1 MKRNISLKS
10 IQLELPLWEETEIAT
25 ATATESKQAEKHNK
39 KEYFHFT
46 EADFAES
53 MEILQDMMHGRGAYL
68 YRQVERE
75 LAQAANAAK
84 YIREFET
91 IRNSLYL

>member
-10 IQLELPLWEETEIAT
+10 IQLELPLWSETEIAS
-25 ATATESKQAEKHNK
+25 AIESKQAEEPNK

-46 EADFAES
+46 DADFAES
-53 MEILQDMMHGRGAYL
+53 MEIMKDMMHGRGAYL

-75 LAQAANAAK
+75 LAQAAKAAQSVRMFEN
-84 YIREFET
+84 IRAS
-91 IRNSLYL
+91 IYR

>member
-10 IQLELPLWEETEIAT
+10 IQLELPLWSETEIAS
-25 ATATESKQAEKHNK
+25 AIESKQVIEHNK

-53 MEILQDMMHGRGAYL
+53 MEIMKDMMHGRGAYL

-75 LAQAANAAK
+75 LAQAAKAAQ
-84 YIREFET
+84 YVGMFENIRAS
-91 IRNSLYL
+91 IYR

>member
-10 IQLELPLWEETEIAT
+10 IQLELPLWEETEIAST
-25 ATATESKQAEKHNK
+25 IESKQAIEHNK

-53 MEILQDMMHGRGAYL
+53 MEIMKDMMHGRGAYL

-75 LAQAANAAK
+75 LAQAAKAAQ
-84 YIREFET
+84 YVGMFENIRAS
-91 IRNSLYL
+91 IYR

>member
-1 MKRNISLKS
+1 MKRNISLNS

-25 ATATESKQAEKHNK
+25 AIESTQAEKHNK
-39 KEYFHFT
+39 KEYFHVT
-46 EADFAES
+46 EAAFAES
-53 MEILQDMMHGRGAYL
+53 MEILQDLMHGRGAYL

-91 IRNSLYL
+91 IRNSLYQ

>member
-1 MKRNISLKS
+1 MKRNISLNS

-25 ATATESKQAEKHNK
+25 AIKSKQAIEHNK

-53 MEILQDMMHGRGAYL
+53 MEIMKDMMQGRGAYL
-68 YRQVERE
+68 YSQVERE
-75 LAQAANAAK
+75 LAQAVNAAK

>member
-10 IQLELPLWEETEIAT
+10 IQLELPLWEETEIAST
-25 ATATESKQAEKHNK
+25 IESKQAIEHNK

-53 MEILQDMMHGRGAYL
+53 MEIMQDMMHGRGAYL
-68 YRQVERE
+68 YRQVEHE
-75 LAQAANAAK
+75 LAQAAKAAQ
-84 YIREFET
+84 YVGMFENIRAS
-91 IRNSLYL
+91 IYR

>member
-1 MKRNISLKS
+1 MKRNISLNS

-25 ATATESKQAEKHNK
+25 AIESKQAEKHNK

-91 IRNSLYL
+91 IRNSLYR

>member
-25 ATATESKQAEKHNK
+25 AIESKQAEKHNK

-53 MEILQDMMHGRGAYL
+53 MEIMKDMMHGRGAYL

-75 LAQAANAAK
+75 LAQDVNAAK
-84 YIREFET
+84 YIRESDP
-91 IRNSLYL
+91 IRNTLHR

>member
-25 ATATESKQAEKHNK
+25 ATAIESKQAEKHNK

-53 MEILQDMMHGRGAYL
+53 MEIMKDMMHGRGAYL

-75 LAQAANAAK
+75 LAQAAKAAQSVRMFEN
-84 YIREFET
+84 IRAS
-91 IRNSLYL
+91 IYR

>member
-10 IQLELPLWEETEIAT
+10 IQLELPLWEETEIAS
-25 ATATESKQAEKHNK
+25 AIESKQAIKHNK

-53 MEILQDMMHGRGAYL
+53 MEIMKDMMHGRGAYL

-75 LAQAANAAK
+75 LAQAAKAVQSV
-84 YIREFET
+84 REFET
-91 IRNSLYL
+91 IRNSLYI

>member
-1 MKRNISLKS
+1 MKRNISLNS

-25 ATATESKQAEKHNK
+25 ATAIESKQAEKHNK

-75 LAQAANAAK
+75 LAQAAKAAQ
-84 YIREFET
+84 YVGMFENIRAS
-91 IRNSLYL
+91 IYR

>member
-10 IQLELPLWEETEIAT
+10 IQLELPLWEETEIAS
-25 ATATESKQAEKHNK
+25 AIESKQAIEHNK

-53 MEILQDMMHGRGAYL
+53 MEIMKDMMHGRGAYL

-75 LAQAANAAK
+75 LAQAAKAVQSV
-84 YIREFET
+84 REFET
-91 IRNSLYL
+91 IRNSLYI

>member
-10 IQLELPLWEETEIAT
+10 IQLELPLWEETEIAS
-25 ATATESKQAEKHNK
+25 AIESTQAIEHNK

-53 MEILQDMMHGRGAYL
+53 MEIMKDM
-68 YRQVERE
+68 
-75 LAQAANAAK
+75 
-84 YIREFET
+84 I
-91 IRNSLYL
+91 

>member
-10 IQLELPLWEETEIAT
+10 IQLELPLWEETEIAST
-25 ATATESKQAEKHNK
+25 IESKQAIEHNK

-53 MEILQDMMHGRGAYL
+53 MEIMKDMMHGRGAYL

>member
-10 IQLELPLWEETEIAT
+10 IQLELPLWSETEIAST
-25 ATATESKQAEKHNK
+25 IESKQAIEHNK

-53 MEILQDMMHGRGAYL
+53 MEIMKDLMHGRGAYL

-75 LAQAANAAK
+75 LAQAAKAAQ
-84 YIREFET
+84 YVGMFENIRAS
-91 IRNSLYL
+91 IYR

>member
-10 IQLELPLWEETEIAT
+10 IQLELPLWEETEIAST
-25 ATATESKQAEKHNK
+25 IESKQAIEHNK

-53 MEILQDMMHGRGAYL
+53 MEIMKDMMHGRGAYL

-75 LAQAANAAK
+75 LAQATNAAK

-91 IRNSLYL
+91 IRNSLYR

>member
-10 IQLELPLWEETEIAT
+10 IQLELPLWEETEIAST
-25 ATATESKQAEKHNK
+25 IESKQAIEHNK

-53 MEILQDMMHGRGAYL
+53 MEIMKDLMHGRGAYL

-75 LAQAANAAK
+75 LAQAAKAAQ
-84 YIREFET
+84 YVGMFENIRAS
-91 IRNSLYL
+91 IYR

>member
-10 IQLELPLWEETEIAT
+10 IQLELPLWEETEIAS
-25 ATATESKQAEKHNK
+25 AIESKQAEKHNK

-53 MEILQDMMHGRGAYL
+53 P
-68 YRQVERE
+68 
-75 LAQAANAAK
+75 
-84 YIREFET
+84 
-91 IRNSLYL
+91 

>member
-10 IQLELPLWEETEIAT
+10 IQLELPLWEETEIAST
-25 ATATESKQAEKHNK
+25 IESKQAIEHNK

-53 MEILQDMMHGRGAYL
+53 MEIMKDMMHGRGAYL

-75 LAQAANAAK
+75 LAQATNAAK

>member
-1 MKRNISLKS
+1 MKRNISLNS
-10 IQLELPLWEETEIAT
+10 IQLELPLWEETEIAST
-25 ATATESKQAEKHNK
+25 IESKQAIEHNK

>member
-1 MKRNISLKS
+1 MKRNISLNS
-10 IQLELPLWEETEIAT
+10 IQLELPLWSETEIAST
-25 ATATESKQAEKHNK
+25 IESKQAIEHNK

-53 MEILQDMMHGRGAYL
+53 MEIMKDLMHGRGAYL

-75 LAQAANAAK
+75 LAQAAKAAQ
-84 YIREFET
+84 YVGMFENIRAS
-91 IRNSLYL
+91 IYR

>member
-10 IQLELPLWEETEIAT
+10 IQLELPLWSETKIASSI
-25 ATATESKQAEKHNK
+25 ESKQAIEHNK

-53 MEILQDMMHGRGAYL
+53 MEILKDMMHGRGAYL

-75 LAQAANAAK
+75 LAQAAKAAQ
-84 YIREFET
+84 YVGMFENIRAS
-91 IRNSLYL
+91 IYR